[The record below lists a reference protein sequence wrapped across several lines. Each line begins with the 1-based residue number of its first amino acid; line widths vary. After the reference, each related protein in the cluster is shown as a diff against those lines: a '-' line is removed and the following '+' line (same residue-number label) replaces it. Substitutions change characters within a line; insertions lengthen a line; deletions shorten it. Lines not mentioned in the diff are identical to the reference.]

1 MSRARPLDGFRSI
14 KAKLGIL
21 VGASVIVAV
30 LVAQAG
36 SRAGV
41 PGWLTMPVTVVVAL
55 LVTQWLARGM
65 TSPLRE
71 MTAATAVMATGDHS
85 RRVTATSLDEV
96 GELARAFNVMAG
108 DLAAA
113 DQQRRQLVATVSHE
127 LRTPLAAQQALLENL
142 VDGVVSPDSES
153 LRTALAQAERLS
165 GLVTDLLDL
174 SRVDGGVARLDIG
187 LVDVE
192 AVVGQG
198 VAEARAQGGA
208 QRGIRIKVAIADGA
222 REVEADAGRLAQ
234 VVANLLDNAV
244 RHSPEGGI
252 VTVRA
257 DSLDGDRWALEVTD
271 EGPGIPPDRAERVF
285 ARFGSWDNSGGGT
298 GLGLAIASWVCELHG
313 GSIAVIGGTDEDSG
327 RGARV
332 RAVLPKAPRLPS
344 AGYYTEEKLM
354 PDEPGPAGAGTL
366 TAREM
371 PSGPVPPMR
380 PVQPVADSTVAQLF
394 GRAWPEKD
402 QRPRPGLVLG
412 SVAVGVLAAIILP
425 AQSSMGLGLLLVLLA
440 AGGVILAGSV
450 RRREPWTMMLA
461 VTSLALASLL
471 VLRAAEWVTVLA
483 VLAAAVLAM
492 AGLTGALSFGAM
504 VAAMAAWVLAAIR
517 GLPLL
522 GHTLNVLSRRSSVWP
537 VVRTVAVTLVVL
549 VVFGGLFASG
559 DAIFGS
565 WADRIVPDMQVDGF
579 INRAFVG
586 FFVGGIVLAA
596 TYVAVNPP
604 PVEKAT
610 LPPATPVRR
619 RFEWIIPLGMLIA
632 IFMAF
637 VAAQATAMWGGHD
650 YVQRTTG
657 LTYAEY
663 VHQGFGQLVAVT
675 FLTLITVAIVARKA
689 PRATSVDRALLTT
702 ALGLLGSLALAV
714 VASALYRMH
723 VYQEAYGFT
732 VMRLL
737 VTGFELWMGFLL
749 VLVLIATALRTG
761 RWIPR
766 AALVSGAL
774 LILGIGLMNPEA
786 WVAEHNIERYAQI
799 GKIDLHYLR
808 SLGPDATP
816 AIIEGLPRGLAEC
829 IIAAPQDSGSLIDWN
844 LGRSR
849 AAQAAEGFP
858 DAVRLGC
865 EG

>member
-1 MSRARPLDGFRSI
+1 MSTGRPLDGVRSI
-14 KAKLGIL
+14 KAKLGLL

-55 LVTQWLARGM
+55 LFTQWLARGM

-96 GELARAFNVMAG
+96 GELARAFNLMA
-108 DLAAA
+108 DELAAA

-127 LRTPLAAQQALLENL
+127 LRTPLTAQQALLENL
-142 VDGVVSPDSES
+142 VDGVVSPDSDS
-153 LRTALAQAERLS
+153 LRTALVQAERLS
-165 GLVTDLLDL
+165 ALVTDLLDL
-174 SRVDGGVARLDIG
+174 SRVDGGAARLDIG

-192 AVVGQG
+192 AVIAQG

-208 QRGIRIKVAIADGA
+208 QRGIRIEVAIAEGA
-222 REVEADAGRLAQ
+222 RQVEADAGRLAQ

-244 RHSPEGGI
+244 RHSPEGGT

-257 DSLDGDRWALEVTD
+257 DSLGGDRWSLEVSD
-271 EGPGIPPDRAERVF
+271 EGPGIPANRAERVF
-285 ARFGSWDNSGGGT
+285 ARFGSWDDSGGGT
-298 GLGLAIASWVCELHG
+298 GLGLAIASWACELHG
-313 GSIAVIGGTDEDSG
+313 GSIAVIAETEKDSG

-332 RAVLPKAPRLPS
+332 RAVLPKAPRPPS
-344 AGYYTEEKLM
+344 AGDYMEETVM
-354 PDEPGPAGAGTL
+354 PDDPLPAGTGTL
-366 TAREM
+366 TAETVPGGPM
-371 PSGPVPPMR
+371 PPVR
-380 PVQPVADSTVAQLF
+380 PVADSTVAQLF
-394 GRAWPEKD
+394 GRAWPEVA
-402 QRPRPGLVLG
+402 QRPRPGLLVG
-412 SVAVGVLAAIILP
+412 SVAVGVLAALILP
-425 AQSSMGLGLLLVLLA
+425 AQTSMGLGLLVVLLA

-450 RRREPWTMMLA
+450 RRHDRWTVVLA
-461 VTSLALASLL
+461 VVCLALASLL
-471 VLRAAEWVTVLA
+471 VLRAAEWLSVLA
-483 VLAAAVLAM
+483 VLAASVLVM
-492 AGLTGALSFGAM
+492 AGLTGARSFGAM
-504 VAAMAAWVLAAIR
+504 VASMAAWVLAAIR

-522 GHTLNVLSRRSSVWP
+522 GRTLNVLSRRSAVWP
-537 VVRTVAVTLVVL
+537 VVRTVAVTLLVL

-596 TYVAVNPP
+596 SYVAVNPP

-610 LPPATPVRR
+610 LPPGTPVRR

-632 IFMAF
+632 IFVAF

-657 LTYAEY
+657 LTYAQY

-675 FLTLITVAIVARKA
+675 FLTLITVAIIARKA
-689 PRATSVDRALLTT
+689 PRATRLDRGLLAT

-732 VMRLL
+732 VLRLL
-737 VTGFELWMGFLL
+737 VVGFELWMGFLL
-749 VLVLIATALRTG
+749 VLVLIATARRTG

-799 GKIDLHYLR
+799 GKIDLDYLR

-816 AIIEGLPRGLAEC
+816 AIIEGLPRELSEC
-829 IIAAPQDSGSLIDWN
+829 IVFAREDEGSLIDWN
-844 LGRSR
+844 LGRER
-849 AAQAAEGFP
+849 AVAASEDFP
-858 DAVRLGC
+858 DGFRSGC
-865 EG
+865 EA